1 MLGIPEELPDAVQTP
16 AEAKH
21 WVAEDYKTK
30 GYTVVTEP
38 GAGDLPEEL
47 CAYHMDFLA
56 RRGDEFVA
64 VVVRRRND
72 LSENTK
78 ALAEAL
84 EKRDNWILDLV
95 VLPANPFQVLSG
107 QGHAPEP
114 APKKPTPRQQAA

>member
-1 MLGIPEELPDAVQTP
+1 MLGIPEELPDAVRTP
-16 AEAKH
+16 AEAKR
-21 WVAEDYKTK
+21 WVAEDYKVK
-30 GYTVVTEP
+30 GYTVIAEP

-56 RRGDEFVA
+56 RRGEEFVA

-95 VLPANPFQVLSG
+95 VLPANPFQVLPG
-107 QGHAPEP
+107 QGHAPEST
-114 APKKPTPRQQAA
+114 PKKLTSRKKAA